1 MGNDTLILADMSW
14 PELERVL
21 PSVELAVIPTGSC
34 EQHGPNMSLQ
44 TDARIS
50 YALAERIAQRLYPR
64 ALLTPVVPFGF
75 SYLHKNFPGM
85 ITLRYETLA
94 GIIEDMVV
102 SLKRMGISVF
112 LIVNGHGHN
121 MPCLRVI
128 MTKLRHEQRVKIATC
143 DYISLASDVI
153 KEGVKS
159 DRYAHACEMEVSM
172 ALYLA
177 PHLVKQDQL
186 TKGDLKPL
194 PYPYSRGEI
203 SLAWPFTYD
212 QLTSNG
218 ALGNAPA
225 ASVEFGREIAETTI
239 SRTLEF
245 VEALLAKDSPEW
257 D

>member
-1 MGNDTLILADMSW
+1 MGNDTLILANMSW
-14 PELERVL
+14 PELERIL
-21 PSVELAVIPTGSC
+21 PSVELAIIPTGSC
-34 EQHGPNMSLQ
+34 EQHGPNMTFQ
-44 TDARIS
+44 TDAGIS

-75 SYLHKNFPGM
+75 SFLHKNFPGM
-85 ITLRYETLA
+85 ITLRHETLA

-102 SLKRMGISVF
+102 SLKRMGIKAF
-112 LIVNGHGHN
+112 LIVNAHGHN

-128 MTKLRHEQRVKIATC
+128 MTKIRHEQQVKIATSY
-143 DYISLASDVI
+143 YISLASDVI
-153 KEGVKS
+153 KEGLES
-159 DRYAHACEMEVSM
+159 DRYGHACEMEVSM

-177 PHLVKQDQL
+177 PRLVKHGQL

-212 QLTSNG
+212 QLTANG

-225 ASVEFGREIAETTI
+225 ASLEFGREITETTI

-245 VEALLAKDSPEW
+245 VEALLAEGSPEW